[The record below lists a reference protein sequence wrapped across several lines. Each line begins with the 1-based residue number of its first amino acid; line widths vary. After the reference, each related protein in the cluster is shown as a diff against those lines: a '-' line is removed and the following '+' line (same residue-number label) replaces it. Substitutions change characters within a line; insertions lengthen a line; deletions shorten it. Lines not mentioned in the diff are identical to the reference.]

1 MRFIVCFAV
10 NRAEKSANGGFLGGA
25 ENAQRVSGNN
35 LLFRA
40 SGSNC
45 DRRLASAAHGVR
57 IVFRW

>member
-40 SGSNC
+40 SGN
-45 DRRLASAAHGVR
+45 DGGG
-57 IVFRW
+57 